1 MASFLRRFCQ
11 SQKGSVVV
19 EAAFVLP
26 LFLAFTIGLAEFCR
40 LYWVRSSIQLAVTE
54 AGRYVM
60 INTSA
65 NNASLTSQITNSL
78 YGLNI
83 NLFSINFSN
92 ETNNGINY
100 KVISASYDYT
110 LLADDLIGVGPIALN
125 FTSKVPLLQ

>member
-1 MASFLRRFCQ
+1 M
-11 SQKGSVVV
+11 
-19 EAAFVLP
+19 LP